1 MACKF
6 CNLKITSLDH
16 DVSPEHIKNKVFY
29 EYTQNRKKYSGN
41 RHGMVVSC
49 DITASKC
56 VDSTNN
62 VRPKIDASTK
72 PNEQVKFSFKVLNET
87 NSEDFLVVGVQLVH
101 PHLHFTMNDHGLV
114 LGEDPYI
121 LHPKNAVPRDIHIT
135 FRSENI
141 GLYNM
146 HILFFFQKV
155 KTNESLIIIR
165 EMNVYVETSPA
176 EHNKIISPYAQKEV
190 KADTLLRCTV
200 AVRRST
206 TFTIPKQ
213 YKTIFARALQLPED
227 ASDQDRAVAE
237 TIIESFNIG
246 VKEDNYVEFFHNLLW
261 YEETIVRMN
270 LKKYNMLKVPLCRQ
284 GEVYLLNV
292 PGLAEKRPSL
302 MLGDTVFV
310 KPHGNDE
317 VMFEGAI
324 VKIES
329 NVAHLGGLNLAFLQ
343 HYRPDARFDVR
354 FFMSRVPLERMHAA
368 VTALA
373 QARQLPRVFPAENP
387 RVPPVTSIVEFF
399 NPLIATNVEQRQAV
413 EHIVAGTSGTAPYL
427 LHGPPGTGKTITIV
441 EAILQMPYLLHGPP
455 GTGKTITIVEA
466 ILQLVKKSPDNRILV
481 CTDSN
486 MAADHVASVLV
497 QYRDR
502 FPGTNNFLLRANS
515 KFRVWECMPEA
526 LEPYSNGLSFVSYR
540 NVTPGMLAGYS
551 IVVATLSH
559 TAKFAT
565 KDTRPITHLFI
576 DEAAQASEPACLV
589 PAAGLLQA
597 RGQLVLAGDPLQL
610 GPVVIS
616 HDAARKGLVTS
627 HCHGEAAQAS
637 EPACLVPAAGLLQA
651 RGQLVLAGDPLQLG
665 PVVISHDAARKG
677 LGISLMERLR
687 DQNPLYLARRGDPAY
702 TVMLRNNFRSH
713 RDILD
718 LPNRLFYEGNLLAYA
733 AEDPLSSID
742 ILTGAPGSRA
752 IVFHG
757 CCSKEQRIGKSPSYF
772 NEMELGLVKQYIT
785 ALTERRGVR
794 PEDIGVV
801 TPYLRQVHK
810 VKEWL
815 TAAGYANRVEVGTV
829 ESFQGKEKRVMV
841 ASTVRARAAL
851 LDHDAKFKIGFLSDD
866 KRFNVALTRAKA
878 KAIIIGNP
886 LCLEKDEKW
895 REYINMCRSFGTHLG
910 FDTRLERSDQVVEQ
924 LKQNVRAFNELMI
937 TN

>member
-165 EMNVYVETSPA
+165 EMTVENVYVETSPA

-329 NVAHLGGLNLAFLQ
+329 NVAHLGGLNHAFLQ

-441 EAILQMPYLLHGPP
+441 EAILQ
-455 GTGKTITIVEA
+455 
-466 ILQLVKKSPDNRILV
+466 LVKKSPDNRILV

-502 FPGTNNFLLRANS
+502 FPGTKNFLLRANS

-589 PAAGLLQA
+589 P
-597 RGQLVLAGDPLQL
+597 V
-610 GPVVIS
+610 
-616 HDAARKGLVTS
+616 
-627 HCHGEAAQAS
+627 
-637 EPACLVPAAGLLQA
+637 AGLLQA

>member
-329 NVAHLGGLNLAFLQ
+329 NVAHLGGLNHAFLQ

-441 EAILQMPYLLHGPP
+441 EAILQ
-455 GTGKTITIVEA
+455 
-466 ILQLVKKSPDNRILV
+466 LVKKSPDNRILV

-502 FPGTNNFLLRANS
+502 FPGTKNFLLRANS

-589 PAAGLLQA
+589 P
-597 RGQLVLAGDPLQL
+597 V
-610 GPVVIS
+610 
-616 HDAARKGLVTS
+616 
-627 HCHGEAAQAS
+627 
-637 EPACLVPAAGLLQA
+637 AGLLQA

>member
-101 PHLHFTMNDHGLV
+101 PHLHFTMNNHGLV

-329 NVAHLGGLNLAFLQ
+329 NVAHLGGLNHTFLQ

-387 RVPPVTSIVEFF
+387 RVPPVTPIVEFF

-413 EHIVAGTSGTAPYL
+413 EHIVAGTSGTA
-427 LHGPPGTGKTITIV
+427 
-441 EAILQMPYLLHGPP
+441 PYLLHGPP

-502 FPGTNNFLLRANS
+502 FPGTKNFLLRANS
-515 KFRVWECMPEA
+515 KFRVWECMPEV
-526 LEPYSNGLSFVSYR
+526 LEPYSNGLSFLSYR

-576 DEAAQASEPACLV
+576 D
-589 PAAGLLQA
+589 
-597 RGQLVLAGDPLQL
+597 
-610 GPVVIS
+610 
-616 HDAARKGLVTS
+616 
-627 HCHGEAAQAS
+627 EAAQAS

-895 REYINMCRSFGTHLG
+895 REYIDMCRSYGTHLG

-924 LKQNVRAFNELMI
+924 LRQNVRAFNELMI

>member
-1 MACKF
+1 
-6 CNLKITSLDH
+6 
-16 DVSPEHIKNKVFY
+16 
-29 EYTQNRKKYSGN
+29 
-41 RHGMVVSC
+41 
-49 DITASKC
+49 
-56 VDSTNN
+56 
-62 VRPKIDASTK
+62 
-72 PNEQVKFSFKVLNET
+72 
-87 NSEDFLVVGVQLVH
+87 
-101 PHLHFTMNDHGLV
+101 
-114 LGEDPYI
+114 
-121 LHPKNAVPRDIHIT
+121 
-135 FRSENI
+135 
-141 GLYNM
+141 
-146 HILFFFQKV
+146 
-155 KTNESLIIIR
+155 
-165 EMNVYVETSPA
+165 
-176 EHNKIISPYAQKEV
+176 
-190 KADTLLRCTV
+190 
-200 AVRRST
+200 
-206 TFTIPKQ
+206 
-213 YKTIFARALQLPED
+213 
-227 ASDQDRAVAE
+227 
-237 TIIESFNIG
+237 
-246 VKEDNYVEFFHNLLW
+246 
-261 YEETIVRMN
+261 
-270 LKKYNMLKVPLCRQ
+270 
-284 GEVYLLNV
+284 
-292 PGLAEKRPSL
+292 

-373 QARQLPRVFPAENP
+373 QGRQLPRVFPAENP

-441 EAILQMPYLLHGPP
+441 EAILQ
-455 GTGKTITIVEA
+455 
-466 ILQLVKKSPDNRILV
+466 LVKKSPDNRILV

-502 FPGTNNFLLRANS
+502 FPGTKNFLLRANS
-515 KFRVWECMPEA
+515 KFRVWECMPEV
-526 LEPYSNGLSFVSYR
+526 LEPYSNGLSFLSYR

-616 HDAARKGLVTS
+616 
-627 HCHGEAAQAS
+627 
-637 EPACLVPAAGLLQA
+637 P
-651 RGQLVLAGDPLQLG
+651 
-665 PVVISHDAARKG
+665 DAARKG

-687 DQNPLYLARRGDPAY
+687 DQNPLYLSRRGDPAY